1 MKKVTL
7 ELLVDENGDEDIN
20 PIKSEIESAL
30 QRCYHD
36 MKLVSYEEEKLDVRW
51 FCAKDVMPPV
61 PEHGMCSGDVIIK
74 YKDGTESVACIT
86 FNGEWY
92 DTDYYE
98 VADTVV
104 YWRYMTERET
114 KLDKKLRN
122 SKFQ

>member
-1 MKKVTL
+1 MKKVIL

-36 MKLVSYEEEKLDVRW
+36 MKLVSYGEEKLDVRW
-51 FCAKDVMPPV
+51 FCAKDVTPPV
-61 PEHGMCSGDVIIK
+61 PEYGMCSEDVIVK

-104 YWRYMTERET
+104 YWRYMTEDE
-114 KLDKKLRN
+114 KAIL
-122 SKFQ
+122 

>member
-1 MKKVTL
+1 
-7 ELLVDENGDEDIN
+7 
-20 PIKSEIESAL
+20 
-30 QRCYHD
+30 
-36 MKLVSYEEEKLDVRW
+36 
-51 FCAKDVMPPV
+51 
-61 PEHGMCSGDVIIK
+61 MCSEDVIVK
-74 YKDGTESVACIT
+74 YKDDTESVACIT
-86 FNGEWY
+86 FNGVWY